1 MIYVDLHMTKNSN
14 LIFLYDDKYGTT
26 YRFKEKI
33 PVKDREGFYLIP
45 NFENYAIN
53 SSGVVINIS
62 KGNVLKSKV
71 QHLNTDRN
79 TKYLTYTLF
88 SKGKAKVLR
97 VHRLLMLVFSEYDF
111 HPATMTVNHLDGDSM
126 NNDLTNLEW
135 ATQKRNVEHAF
146 STGLMDGVLIKIDCL
161 NYITNVEFSC
171 LSAVTASKMTKLK
184 ETTIRGRLSSYN
196 GVKHKDG
203 WRFKYADE
211 PWEELDK
218 VIQARKS
225 NREVYVLD
233 IRDNSV
239 SIFDTVT
246 QAAQELEIDK
256 SVIINSYTKQNLT
269 PYMGYMFRLSSD
281 QFPTFTE
288 HQLNWFK
295 KLDYPKQIRVRGV
308 LLKYPNGIY
317 EMYHPSELLDKLGYK
332 NEDSLMTTLRSKGEL
347 RGIAAETIEPY
358 GIKSGNNKQRGQ
370 VITINRK
377 GTFNGIV

>member
-1 MIYVDLHMTKNSN
+1 MIYVDLRMTKNSN
-14 LIFLYDDKYGTT
+14 LIFLYDEKYGTT
-26 YRFKEKI
+26 YRFKEKV
-33 PVKDREGFYLIP
+33 PVTKWEGFYLIP

-53 SSGVVINIS
+53 RMGTVINVN
-62 KGNVLKSKV
+62 KGKVIKSKV

-79 TKYLTYTLF
+79 TKYLAYTLF
-88 SKGKAKVLR
+88 SSGKAKVLR
-97 VHRLLMLVFSEYDF
+97 LHRLLMLVFSEYDF

-126 NNDLTNLEW
+126 NNDIPNLEW
-135 ATQKRNVEHAF
+135 ATQKRNVGHAF
-146 STGLMDGVLIKIDCL
+146 STGLMDNILIKIDCL
-161 NYITNVEFSC
+161 NYVTGIEFSC
-171 LSAVTASKMTKLK
+171 LGAVTASRMTKLK
-184 ETTIRGRLSSYN
+184 ETTIRGRLNSSN
-196 GVKHKDG
+196 SVRHRDG

-211 PWEELDK
+211 MWEELDE
-218 VIQARKS
+218 VMLARKS
-225 NREVYVLD
+225 NKRVYVLD
-233 IRDNSV
+233 IRNNNISV
-239 SIFDTVT
+239 YDTVVQT
-246 QAAQELEIDK
+246 AQELEIDK

-269 PYMGYMFRLSSD
+269 PYMGYVFRLSED

-295 KLDYPKQIRVRGV
+295 KLDYPKLIRVRGV

-317 EMYHPSELLDKLGYK
+317 EIHHPSELLDEFGYK

-347 RGIAAETIEPY
+347 RGIAAEAIEPY